1 MHIFAKINSSAVQEN
16 ASVTSFSVKILS
28 SLSNHQRN
36 QEKVAKMALTKVK
49 VRVKI
54 DHNELLFL
62 LRTSDILVQKPI
74 QDAIEHK
81 MELFAKT
88 GSGF

>member
-1 MHIFAKINSSAVQEN
+1 
-16 ASVTSFSVKILS
+16 
-28 SLSNHQRN
+28 
-36 QEKVAKMALTKVK
+36 MALAKVK

-62 LRTSDILVQKPI
+62 LRTSDILVPKPI

-88 GSGF
+88 GNSL

>member
-1 MHIFAKINSSAVQEN
+1 
-16 ASVTSFSVKILS
+16 
-28 SLSNHQRN
+28 
-36 QEKVAKMALTKVK
+36 MALTKVK

-88 GSGF
+88 VSGFQPLTTFSESSIIDV

>member
-1 MHIFAKINSSAVQEN
+1 
-16 ASVTSFSVKILS
+16 
-28 SLSNHQRN
+28 
-36 QEKVAKMALTKVK
+36 MALAKVK

-88 GSGF
+88 GNSR